1 MIVLKRHTTSHG
13 IMCDAAEVADLEA
26 KCAELEAKCA
36 ELLEVLR
43 LALRSH
49 GVIKCSNPAKDAWE
63 YNKVHEKAVAAIN
76 KAMGLE

>member
-1 MIVLKRHTTSHG
+1 MSEIKRHITSHG
-13 IMCDAAEVADLEA
+13 VMCDSAEVADLEA
-26 KCAELEAKCA
+26 SHA

-49 GVIKCSNPAKDAWE
+49 GVIKCSNPPKDAWE
-63 YNKVHEKAVAAIN
+63 YNKVHEKAVAVIN